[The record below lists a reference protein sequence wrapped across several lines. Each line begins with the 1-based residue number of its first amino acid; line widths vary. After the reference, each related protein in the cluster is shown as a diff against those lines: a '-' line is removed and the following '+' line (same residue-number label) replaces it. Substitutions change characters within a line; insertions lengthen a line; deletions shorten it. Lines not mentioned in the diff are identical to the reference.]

1 MKLTGKFYL
10 KPDDDVMQTRFIKDV
25 ARLFT
30 WDDCCFRK
38 MTDGWAFVWQPPDSP
53 DYMKAFAAYDKVDA
67 FDKFCDWL
75 EIQKRTYRNLMHFVL
90 SLNKEIDTLSARV
103 RLKAYGICLL
113 TRNR

>member
-38 MTDGWAFVWQPPDSP
+38 MKDGWAFVWQPPDSP

-75 EIQKRTYRNLMHFVL
+75 EIQKITYF
-90 SLNKEIDTLSARV
+90 KEQMRAIQNMDKQTQTNIRYKAR
-103 RLKAYGICLL
+103 R
-113 TRNR
+113 R

>member
-1 MKLTGKFYL
+1 VKLTGKFYL

-38 MTDGWAFVWQPPDSP
+38 MKDGWAFVWQPPDSP
-53 DYMKAFAAYDKVDA
+53 DYTKAFAAYDKVDA

-75 EIQKRTYRNLMHFVL
+75 EIQKITYF
-90 SLNKEIDTLSARV
+90 KEQMRAIQNMDKQTQTNIRYKAR
-103 RLKAYGICLL
+103 R
-113 TRNR
+113 R